1 MRMRRA
7 PPGAAHWVLSFS
19 THLELVEIPAE
30 HMHCYVTGWP
40 TGPESDFTLLKKPK
54 VIKNNLELFISYDA
68 PWWCQDRSSES
79 HTCPCWRTIPLH
91 SSSCANHSP
100 LHFWCQPEESI
111 HGSSHHRSNG
121 DAPPWANHK
130 WSCPQSAMDNPI
142 SSTREPLGA
151 SAELLPPGG
160 LGMIGCWRLRRTGP
174 S

>member
-7 PPGAAHWVLSFS
+7 PHGAAHWALSFS
-19 THLELVEIPAE
+19 THLEFVEIPAE

-40 TGPESDFTLLKKPK
+40 IGPESDFTLLKKPK
-54 VIKNNLELFISYDA
+54 VTKNNLELFISYDA

-79 HTCPCWRTIPLH
+79 HTCPC
-91 SSSCANHSP
+91 
-100 LHFWCQPEESI
+100 
-111 HGSSHHRSNG
+111 RSNG
-121 DAPPWANHK
+121 DRPPWANHK
-130 WSCPQSAMDNPI
+130 WSCPRSAMDNPI

-151 SAELLPPGG
+151 SAELLPPDG